1 MNTPKL
7 SVLLESAV
15 GDLRVVV
22 VVDGSSLHLQVVFDA
37 LSDLELTS
45 GLVDGLETADLA
57 LVFVQES

>member
-1 MNTPKL
+1 LNTPKL

-15 GDLRVVV
+15 GYLMVVIT
-22 VVDGSSLHLQVVFDA
+22 SLHLQVVFDA

-45 GLVDGLETADLA
+45 GVVDGLETAGLA

>member
-15 GDLRVVV
+15 GYLMVVIT
-22 VVDGSSLHLQVVFDA
+22 SLHLQVVFDA

-45 GLVDGLETADLA
+45 GVVDGLETAGLA

>member
-22 VVDGSSLHLQVVFDA
+22 VVITSLHLQVVFDA

-45 GLVDGLETADLA
+45 GVVDGLETAGLA

>member
-22 VVDGSSLHLQVVFDA
+22 VVITSLHLQVIFDT
-37 LSDLELTS
+37 LSDLELTP
-45 GLVDGLETADLA
+45 GVVDGLETADLA